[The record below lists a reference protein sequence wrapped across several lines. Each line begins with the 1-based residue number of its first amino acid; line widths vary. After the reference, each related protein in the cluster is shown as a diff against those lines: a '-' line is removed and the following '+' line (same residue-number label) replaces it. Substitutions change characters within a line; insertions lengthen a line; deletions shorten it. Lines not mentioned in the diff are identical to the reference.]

1 MITARPI
8 RFTADLPAW
17 RELLGAVGATI
28 VSDADGWTVYAVGS
42 GRLALHA
49 ASEEWPSGLTT
60 LGFEVTDLDTWAA
73 SAQGAGAPVVVGETA
88 HGRAGTVTAGDGT
101 TFTVDPAED
110 APDGAPADPALAVL
124 PIWYTPQ
131 SEEARRILG
140 TLDIPE
146 RITGDNGVWTDLTCD
161 GGGLVAVH
169 RADTVGVELGFE
181 YAGDVE
187 TLIPL
192 LEGAGLETALIDES
206 HNRTL
211 RIPDPDRPG
220 TEIWVNEEQRDLY
233 GYRVVQG

>member
-8 RFTADLPAW
+8 RFTDDLPAW
-17 RELLGAVGATI
+17 RELLGAVGATT

-49 ASEEWPSGLTT
+49 ASEEWPNGLTT
-60 LGFEVTDLDTWAA
+60 LGFEVDDLDAWAA
-73 SAQGAGAPVVVGETA
+73 SAAEAGAPVVVGEAA

-101 TFTVDPAED
+101 TFTVDPAETARD
-110 APDGAPADPALAVL
+110 EAPADPALMVL

-140 TLDIPE
+140 TLGIRE

-181 YAGDVE
+181 YAGDIE
-187 TLIPL
+187 ALIPL
-192 LEGAGLETALIDES
+192 VERSGRTPALIDES

-211 RIPDPDRPG
+211 RIPDPDRPDRDL
-220 TEIWVNEEQRDLY
+220 WVNEEQRDLY
-233 GYRVVQG
+233 GYRVVGG